1 MKQNAI
7 VLGYQQVRNV
17 NVGLAW
23 LQTRA
28 FRCMTFL
35 PIVFYRACHEQNS
48 PDFQINKPGNH
59 IRVILNS
66 ASNNCGYRSTVNYF

>member
-35 PIVFYRACHEQNS
+35 PIVSTGLAMSR
-48 PDFQINKPGNH
+48 
-59 IRVILNS
+59 IRRIFRLKNLETIS
-66 ASNNCGYRSTVNYF
+66 R